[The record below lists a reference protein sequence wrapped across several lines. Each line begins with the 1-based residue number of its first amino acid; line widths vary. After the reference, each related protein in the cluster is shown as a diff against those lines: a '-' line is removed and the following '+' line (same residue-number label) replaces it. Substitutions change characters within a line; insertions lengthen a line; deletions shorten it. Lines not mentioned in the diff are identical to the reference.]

1 MARIGGIKKALEDY
15 TTKGLIRLELKLKRE
30 LEAVLTQEELL
41 WKQKFRKD
49 WIMHGDR
56 NTTFF
61 HHKTLTRRRRNKIMA
76 IKDENGK

>member
-41 WKQKFRKD
+41 WKQKF
-49 WIMHGDR
+49 
-56 NTTFF
+56 
-61 HHKTLTRRRRNKIMA
+61 
-76 IKDENGK
+76 